1 MDRLPAA
8 IVRVLEPFAPAFR
21 RPTWKRAR
29 QLLVGAILTPG
40 ARTVAAALRTLGLEH
55 GRNFSSYHRVLS
67 RARWS
72 GLALSRTLL
81 FGLAAAFVPADAEL
95 VFGIDETLE
104 RRRGEHIKAK
114 GLYHDNARSS
124 KSIHVRS
131 HGLRW
136 VSVMLLTR
144 VPWSAR
150 LWALPFLTLLTPSE
164 RCSRGRGVRHKPLGH
179 WTRQVILQ
187 LRRWLPG
194 RRIVVIGD
202 NNYSSIELF
211 VRAAKCRITL
221 VTRLRLD
228 AALYEPAPSPE
239 EHRRVQP
246 RGRLPKKGPRL
257 PTLKQRLEDPSTVWR
272 RCALPWY
279 GGKKREVDLLTGT
292 AVWFRN
298 GQPPVSIR
306 WVLLRDPLGKFE
318 PQALVANEP
327 ELTAEQVVDYYLRRW
342 QVEVT
347 FAETRAH
354 LGIETQRQWSDR
366 AIARTTPALFGLFS
380 IVTLC
385 AHELLGRTPAPI
397 RRSAWYAKPEATF
410 SDILSLVRR
419 TLWRA
424 AIPLPLKR
432 TSVHEADVTVIPSSL
447 LQRWTDLLS
456 FAA

>member
-1 MDRLPAA
+1 MDHLPAA
-8 IVRVLEPFAPAFR
+8 ITEVLEPFAPVFR
-21 RPTWKRAR
+21 RPTWRRAR
-29 QLLVGAILTPG
+29 HLLVGAILTPG

-55 GRNFSSYHRVLS
+55 SQGFSSYHRVLS

-81 FGLAAAFVPADAEL
+81 RCLVAAFVPAGAE
-95 VFGIDETLE
+95 VVCGIDETLE

-136 VSVMLLTR
+136 VSVMLLTP
-144 VPWSAR
+144 VPWSTR
-150 LWALPFLTLLTPSE
+150 LWALPFLTVLTPSK
-164 RCSRGRGVRHKPLGH
+164 RSCQSRGVRYKTLGH
-179 WTRQVILQ
+179 WARQAMLQ

-194 RRIVVIGD
+194 RRIVLVGD
-202 NNYSSIELF
+202 NNYSALELLAS
-211 VRAAKCRITL
+211 AARSRVTI

-239 EHRRVQP
+239 ERRR
-246 RGRLPKKGPRL
+246 RGRPPKKGPRL
-257 PTLKQRLEDPSTVWR
+257 PTLNAHLEDPSTVWT
-272 RCALPWY
+272 RCTLPWY
-279 GGKKREVDLLTGT
+279 SSKTREVDLLTDT
-292 AVWFRN
+292 AVWYRT

-306 WVLLRDPLGKFE
+306 WVMLRDPQGKFE
-318 PQALVANEP
+318 PQALVSNEP
-327 ELTAEQVVDYYLRRW
+327 ELSPQQIVDYFLRRW

-354 LGIETQRQWSDR
+354 LGMETQRQWSDL
-366 AIARTTPALFGLFS
+366 AIQRTTPALFALFS
-380 IVTLC
+380 IITLC
-385 AHELLGRTPAPI
+385 GHQLLGQTPPPI
-397 RRSAWYAKPEATF
+397 RTAAWYTKPEATF

-419 TLWRA
+419 SLWRA
-424 AIPLPLKR
+424 LAPPIKR
-432 TSVHEADVTVIPSSL
+432 TSVAEGDVVLIPSSL
-447 LQRWTDLLS
+447 LQRWEDLLS